1 MEKVNEAMGRLK
13 SFVGMEVEEEVA
25 EENVSFFDDFNR
37 QCTLSTKQR
46 MTGFAICLV
55 AGLTCTL
62 MSILVFFNP
71 IKFAVAFTLG
81 NMLSLGSTAFLIGP
95 KRQVRMMLD
104 PVRIYATGIYIG
116 SIIVALLCALYVH
129 SKLLTLLAIIIE
141 FCALFWYS
149 LSYIP
154 FARAAVSKAMLACFD
169 TEF

>member
-95 KRQVRMMLD
+95 KRQV
-104 PVRIYATGIYIG
+104 
-116 SIIVALLCALYVH
+116 H